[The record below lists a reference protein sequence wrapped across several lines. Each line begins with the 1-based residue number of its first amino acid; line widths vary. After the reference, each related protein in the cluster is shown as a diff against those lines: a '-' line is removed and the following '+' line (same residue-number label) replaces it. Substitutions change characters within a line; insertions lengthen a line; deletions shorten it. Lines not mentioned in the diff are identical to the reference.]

1 MSQTANTKPSR
12 IKTHPFLTHWELA
25 ALGLCSAS
33 LLLISVLIDAPVE
46 GPADPAGIP
55 FQNVKAPWIFVGIQ
69 QALKWMPPELAGVIL
84 PLLAVISLGAIPYLR
99 IPALLKQVLF
109 VAITSLTIGLTIWGF
124 L

>member
-1 MSQTANTKPSR
+1 M
-12 IKTHPFLTHWELA
+12 
-25 ALGLCSAS
+25 GLCSAG